1 MGEALSRKE
10 SGQRIEVV
18 AFDPVSVGYSH
29 AMFNAA
35 IVRALGAAANVDGI
49 HVLLAKSAL
58 ESKPF
63 RGVAALPKV
72 RVCQALPERPR
83 GHGRWAEM
91 KRSVGCHAQMLRAVI
106 GRRSIVCLHLAAD
119 NLMGPLSLLLGRL
132 VRNGCA
138 CVILHNNAHRIQ
150 ASRTARLLWAAVF
163 RSGVRPI
170 VLAQC
175 VYEFYDRLY
184 PKVRF
189 KLIPHPSYAEVTG
202 PGEANFR
209 EPDRRF
215 LFLGRHGRSSA
226 TVEFLGR
233 FISACS
239 AARDGGPM
247 TVVAE
252 RSVASQV
259 ADIAGGAGI
268 GLQTYDWPAEHDD
281 YYGMLRAARFVVFPP
296 HASDRISASGVHA
309 DATSCGVPVI
319 APTRGAF
326 RENVPSSGARF
337 LYDDVQSDLDRVVAS
352 AVGISPAA
360 YQELRSDVADVRRQ
374 CDTVRT
380 AERLTGLMAAVGR

>member
-1 MGEALSRKE
+1 MGEAVSRKE
-10 SGQRIEVV
+10 GGQRVGVV

-29 AMFNAA
+29 VMFNAA
-35 IVRALGAAANVDGI
+35 IVRALGAAAIVDEI

-63 RGVAALPKV
+63 RSVPGLPKV
-72 RVCQALPERPR
+72 RACQTLPERSR
-83 GHGRWAEM
+83 GHGRWAQM
-91 KRSVGCHAQMLRAVI
+91 KRSVVCHAQMFRAVS
-106 GRRSIVCLHLAAD
+106 GKRSIVCLHLAAD
-119 NLMGPLSLLLGRL
+119 NLMGPLSLLLGRI
-132 VRNGCA
+132 VRSGRA

-170 VLAQC
+170 VLAQS

-189 KLIPHPSYAEVTG
+189 NLIPHPSYAEVTA
-202 PGEANFR
+202 PGEANTR
-209 EPDRRF
+209 EADRRF

-233 FISACS
+233 FISASS
-239 AARDGGPM
+239 AARDRAPM

-252 RSVASQV
+252 RSVALQV
-259 ADIAGGAGI
+259 ADIAGRAGI
-268 GLQTYDWPAEHDD
+268 ELQTYDWPAEHDD
-281 YYGMLRAARFVVFPP
+281 YYGMLRAATFVVFPP

-309 DATSCGVPVI
+309 DAISCGVPVI
-319 APTRGAF
+319 APTRGVF
-326 RENVPSSGARF
+326 RENVPRSGARF
-337 LYDDVQSDLDRVVAS
+337 LYDDVQSDLDRVVAG
-352 AVGISPAA
+352 AVGISAAA
-360 YQELRSDVADVRRQ
+360 YQELRSDVADVRRR

-380 AERLTGLMAAVGR
+380 AERFADLLTAVER